1 MDLQDF
7 FLMGLSLACSVL
19 GWFGRELWS
28 AVSALKSDLKELTKE
43 INEKY
48 VRKDDFRDFK
58 TELMNVLNRIEQK
71 LDNKA
76 DK

>member
-1 MDLQDF
+1 MDIQDLF
-7 FLMGLSLACSVL
+7 MSALGIACSVL

-28 AVSALKSDLKELTKE
+28 AVSTLKRDLKELTKE

>member
-1 MDLQDF
+1 MDIQDLF
-7 FLMGLSLACSVL
+7 MSGLGIACSVL
-19 GWFGRELWS
+19 GWFGRELWL
-28 AVSALKSDLKELTKE
+28 AVSTLKRDLKELTKE

>member
-1 MDLQDF
+1 MDFQDL
-7 FLMGLSLACSVL
+7 FLTALSIGFSVL

-28 AVSALKSDLKELTKE
+28 AVNTLKKDLKELTKE